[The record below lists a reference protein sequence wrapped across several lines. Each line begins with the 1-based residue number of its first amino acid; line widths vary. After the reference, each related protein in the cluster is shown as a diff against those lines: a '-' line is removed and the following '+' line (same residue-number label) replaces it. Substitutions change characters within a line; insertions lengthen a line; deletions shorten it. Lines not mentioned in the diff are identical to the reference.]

1 MRSMVWAPA
10 LAGAMMLASCG
21 SEPATPPKEETPET
35 LAPGLYEATSEV
47 IAISSTDNSTPA
59 TGLKVGDRSTVRAC
73 VAKDGPAPELFA
85 EATADKCEMKN
96 SYVRYG
102 RISAQMSC
110 KREGLS
116 GDVMPAMMGSFKGD
130 SFDGE
135 ITTLTYLTKD
145 GDYRMNRKI
154 SAKRIGDCPA

>member
-1 MRSMVWAPA
+1 MRNRLWTPA
-10 LAGAMMLASCG
+10 VGAMLLAACG
-21 SEPATPPKEETPET
+21 SEPAPPAKEKAPET
-35 LAPGLYEATSEV
+35 LAPGLYELTSEV
-47 IAISSTDNSTPA
+47 TSVASTDNSTPA
-59 TGLKVGDRSTVRAC
+59 TALKQGDTATVRAC
-73 VAKDGPAPELFA
+73 ITKDGPAPELFA
-85 EATADKCEMKN
+85 ETEADKCEVKN

-116 GDVMPAMMGSFKGD
+116 GEVMPAMTGSFKAD

-154 SAKRIGDCPA
+154 RAKRVGDCPA

>member
-1 MRSMVWAPA
+1 MVV
-10 LAGAMMLASCG
+10 ASCG
-21 SEPATPPKEETPET
+21 SEPATAPKDEAPET
-35 LAPGLYEATSEV
+35 LAPGLYELTSAV
-47 IAISSTDNSTPA
+47 TAVSSTDNSTPA
-59 TGLKVGDRSTVRAC
+59 TALKQGDKSTIRAC
-73 VAKDGPAPELFA
+73 VTEDGPAPELFA
-85 EATADKCEMKN
+85 ETPADKCEVKN

-116 GDVMPAMMGSFKGD
+116 GDVMPAMTGSFKAD

-154 SAKRIGDCPA
+154 SAKRVGNCPA